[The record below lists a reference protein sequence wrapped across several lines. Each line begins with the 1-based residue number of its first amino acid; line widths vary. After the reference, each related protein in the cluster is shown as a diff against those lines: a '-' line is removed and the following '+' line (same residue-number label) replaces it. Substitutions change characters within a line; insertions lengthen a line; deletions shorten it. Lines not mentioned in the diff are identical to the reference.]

1 MAALALLVGLMIPLG
16 MWGQNPVNG
25 GEMTRTETVVT
36 WTATAANNFGSTI
49 SQVNGTKT
57 GSINTGSFSWNYVN
71 TLTYLKSGKSDHQ
84 SFLNTGF
91 IQIGSSNAYHRLEL
105 STSEIPGTI
114 KSVSVECSSASG
126 AHKLTIAVGSTKYKD
141 AESTPSGQ
149 PTENG
154 NYVVTGTG
162 NASGS
167 ISILL
172 APGSGALYIKS
183 ISVTYEETNLAP
195 TTTLIDGQY
204 ITNTDLNQGTSAGY
218 LVAEVYDE
226 NDVLITDADVT
237 WDSTDEDV
245 ATISQDGVVT
255 LVGVGTTTITAT
267 FEGDATNAT
276 SFDTYE
282 LTVINTAPWVTA
294 TPSTLNSFSYAV
306 NLGPSVAQTISIEGA
321 YLASNVTVELDGA
334 QGSSFE
340 ISQDGTTWTNS
351 IVLAPTRGAIASTNI
366 SVRMKAGLVV
376 DSYSDVLRVKYNN
389 SNMVSINLS
398 GSVDTIMTVTEVL
411 SASTLPSGTVYVSG
425 IVSSFFGDN
434 ILDDG
439 NNYRYYISED
449 GVEEDEIRVYK
460 GKGLNNQQFA
470 NVDDVLIGDHVII
483 CGELS
488 VYNDMVQF
496 NANNFIVS
504 LTRPDSYT
512 LTVSSLSHAEMFVFA
527 GNSSEMLFEGVGSG
541 SVIEGAS
548 VVLSV
553 EPEYGYEL
561 SSLMVDGEE
570 HVNDINSGAYVFNMP
585 SHDVEVTVAT
595 TRLAYYTVTFK
606 TNGVLET
613 TMDIVQGD
621 HISDAGTLPT
631 VTNDYIPAGYEF
643 MGWYAG
649 DYAVSNTAPATY
661 ITDAFEPQGNVTVNA
676 VFAEVVTPGTPDT
689 WTKITDLS
697 TVTAGVYALI
707 DADGYAFNG
716 SMSSGHGQHTA
727 ATFSFTNNVATSAPT
742 GTCELTLTASGN
754 GFTMYN
760 SAKGFLYASKAGS
773 GGLAWHSSEDN
784 YWYYDE
790 VNDQDNWIYSK
801 SYNGSNAMLR
811 VYDHTFR
818 TYAANNNNPVYMAKK
833 TAGAPAEYGNYRT
846 SLTETSNPLVIT
858 GYGQNAGGYY
868 LIASPVYVSP
878 SSVTNMLANSYDLY
892 YFDQN
897 NDLEWRNYKQ
907 NAFNLEPGKGY
918 LYANSNTV
926 SLTFNGT
933 AYNGTGEITLTQGS
947 GKWANWNLI
956 GNPWTND
963 AILQDGNGTNAN
975 NVAYYTMNQ
984 DGDELAAGT
993 TGATIAAMNGVFVE
1007 AATDG
1012 QVVYFNEVASAPG
1025 GEDVTP
1031 QVSLNITKNRGC
1043 LIDRAIVRFD
1053 EGGVLHKFQL
1063 NPNNTKIYITEVNQ
1077 DYAVVRGA
1085 NEGELPVNFK
1095 AKENGTY
1102 TLSVNIENVE
1112 MNYLHLIDN
1121 MTGADIDLLQTPSY
1135 TFDANVNDYESR
1147 FRLVFSANN
1156 GSNDNGNETFA
1167 YYNGSE
1173 WMINNIGDATLQV
1186 VDVMGRILSN
1196 QTISGNTSTTL
1207 NTTPGVYM
1215 LRLINGENVKVQKVV
1230 VR

>member
-1 MAALALLVGLMIPLG
+1 MKRRFTKILAALALLLFVAPPMMG
-16 MWGQNPVNG
+16 WGQTTYT
-25 GEMTRTETVVT
+25 MTLD
-36 WTATAANNFGSTI
+36 NNADGNNNVHWLTL
-49 SQVNGTKT
+49 
-57 GSINTGSFSWNYVN
+57 NT
-71 TLTYLKSGKSDHQ
+71 TLTYQDVSWTTNVTPSNCYIGTSKSFAQVGSKNNPATQITISTDDFAGKTITGVS
-84 SFLNTGF
+84 LTGYCTNNTGPTLTITAGNTTILNAVPLVKTTSTTYSPQSMQAVQLGQNEALSF
-91 IQIGSSNAYHRLEL
+91 IFN
-105 STSEIPGTI
+105 
-114 KSVSVECSSASG
+114 SSASAGICMSEITVTYITGSSATATNTTITVPTNFNTDVYTSTTAGQLTATVTYDNNGTPTNVPG
-126 AHKLTIAVGSTKYKD
+126 ATVTWASTNTGVATVD
-141 AESTPSGQ
+141 A
-149 PTENG
+149 NG
-154 NYVVTGTG
+154 N
-162 NASGS
+162 
-167 ISILL
+167 
-172 APGSGALYIKS
+172 
-183 ISVTYEETNLAP
+183 
-195 TTTLIDGQY
+195 
-204 ITNTDLNQGTSAGY
+204 
-218 LVAEVYDE
+218 
-226 NDVLITDADVT
+226 
-237 WDSTDEDV
+237 
-245 ATISQDGVVT
+245 VT
-255 LVGVGTTTITAT
+255 LVAAGTTNITAT
-267 FEGDATNAT
+267 FAGNDDYAT
-276 SFDTYE
+276 SYDTYE
-282 LTVINTAPWVTA
+282 LTVTNNDPNLPGTANNPYTA
-294 TPSTLNSFSYAV
+294 A
-306 NLGPSVAQTISIEGA
+306 AIIA
-321 YLASNVTVELDGA
+321 M
-334 QGSSFE
+334 GSS
-340 ISQDGTTWTNS
+340 
-351 IVLAPTRGAIASTNI
+351 
-366 SVRMKAGLVV
+366 
-376 DSYSDVLRVKYNN
+376 
-389 SNMVSINLS
+389 
-398 GSVDTIMTVTEVL
+398 
-411 SASTLPSGTVYVSG
+411 LPSGTVYVSG

-716 SMSSGHGQHTA
+716 SMSSGHGQHTD

-926 SLTFNGT
+926 SLTFTGT

-1186 VDVMGRILSN
+1186 VDVMGRILSSE
-1196 QTISGNTSTTL
+1196 TISGSCSKAINATT
-1207 NTTPGVYM
+1207 GVYM